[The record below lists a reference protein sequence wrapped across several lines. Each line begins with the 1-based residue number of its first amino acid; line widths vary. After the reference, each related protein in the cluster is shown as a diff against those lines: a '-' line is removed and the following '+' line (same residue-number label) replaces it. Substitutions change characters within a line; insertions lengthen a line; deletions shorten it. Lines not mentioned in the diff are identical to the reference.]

1 VELNLALPF
10 IVIVRVQFT
19 LPKMQEQIILM
30 SDITLLMMLLSKVWS
45 RYVRLIM
52 MIILLIPLEENM
64 VFFSILLYS
73 FETEEDI
80 WHRGI

>member
-10 IVIVRVQFT
+10 TVIVRVQFT

-73 FETEEDI
+73 FETEEDTR
-80 WHRGI
+80 HRGI

>member
-45 RYVRLIM
+45 KVCKINNDDNLVDTTRGKHGIFLDF
-52 MIILLIPLEENM
+52 IIFLRN
-64 VFFSILLYS
+64 
-73 FETEEDI
+73 
-80 WHRGI
+80 